1 MTLSDAVLQAAAK
14 RLDRGGTTSI
24 CTSRSSYKS
33 TLGIHLYPL
42 SGGRSAVDSNSCAVG
57 SNSCTHRSSTDEE
70 DIGSKLID
78 SCRGDSA
85 SGPRGYPELP
95 PKAEAAISGTISGSG
110 STPRPAGAARAFNL
124 ELAPPWLQ
132 SSLPLIHSDDVD
144 RRREGLSKLR
154 QALSGVCVVVCVCV
168 HLAETCDCAPPFDL
182 PAGMTSIH
190 ARLLRVSE
198 SP

>member
-14 RLDRGGTTSI
+14 RLDGGDTPSI

-42 SGGRSAVDSNSCAVG
+42 SGGGEPVDSNSFAVG

-70 DIGSKLID
+70 DIGLKLID

-85 SGPRGYPELP
+85 SGPRGYTDLP
-95 PKAEAAISGTISGSG
+95 PKAEAISGTIYGSG

-132 SSLPLIHSDDVD
+132 ISLPLIRSDDVD
-144 RRREGLSKLR
+144 RRREGLAKLR
-154 QALSGVCVVVCVCV
+154 QALSGVCVCVCV
-168 HLAETCDCAPPFDL
+168 NLADSDHAFTLSAAPL
-182 PAGMTSIH
+182 PSAPT
-190 ARLLRVSE
+190 
-198 SP
+198 